1 MMILTNDLL
10 LGILIGIAMTVLIQQ
25 ALKLG
30 NRLIRPGCLFFMG
43 IGLFIFVMLV
53 FTGIIQFQAF
63 S

>member
-1 MMILTNDLL
+1 MILTNDLL
-10 LGILIGIAMTVLIQQ
+10 LGILVGLAITVLIQQ

-30 NRLIRPGCLFFMG
+30 NRLMRPGCLLFMS
-43 IGLFIFVMLV
+43 IGVFIFVALM

>member
-1 MMILTNDLL
+1 MILTNDLL
-10 LGILIGIAMTVLIQQ
+10 LGILIGVAITVLIQQ

-30 NRLIRPGCLFFMG
+30 NRLMRPGCLLFIG
-43 IGLFIFVMLV
+43 IGVVIFVALV

>member
-1 MMILTNDLL
+1 MILTNDLL
-10 LGILIGIAMTVLIQQ
+10 LGILIGLALTVLIQQ

-30 NRLIRPGCLFFMG
+30 NRLLRPGCLLFIG
-43 IGLFIFVMLV
+43 IGVVIFVALV

>member
-1 MMILTNDLL
+1 MILTNDLL
-10 LGILIGIAMTVLIQQ
+10 LGILIGVAITVLIQQ

-30 NRLIRPGCLFFMG
+30 NRLMRPGCLLFIG
-43 IGLFIFVMLV
+43 IGVFIFVALM

>member
-1 MMILTNDLL
+1 MILTNDLL
-10 LGILIGIAMTVLIQQ
+10 LGILIGVALTVLIQQ

-30 NRLIRPGCLFFMG
+30 NRLMRPGCLLFIG
-43 IGLFIFVMLV
+43 IWVFIFVALV

>member
-1 MMILTNDLL
+1 MILTNDLL
-10 LGILIGIAMTVLIQQ
+10 LGILIGVALTVLIQQ

-30 NRLIRPGCLFFMG
+30 NRLMRPGCLLFIG
-43 IGLFIFVMLV
+43 IGVFIFMALV

>member
-1 MMILTNDLL
+1 MILTNDLL
-10 LGILIGIAMTVLIQQ
+10 LGILIGVAITILIQQ

-30 NRLIRPGCLFFMG
+30 NRLMRPGCLFFIG
-43 IGLFIFVMLV
+43 IGIFIFAVLA

>member
-1 MMILTNDLL
+1 MLLTNDLL
-10 LGILIGIAMTVLIQQ
+10 LGILIGVAITVLIQQ

-30 NRLIRPGCLFFMG
+30 NRLMRPGCLLFMG
-43 IGLFIFVMLV
+43 VGVFIFVALV

>member
-1 MMILTNDLL
+1 MILTNDLL
-10 LGILIGIAMTVLIQQ
+10 LGILIGVALTVLIQQ

-30 NRLIRPGCLFFMG
+30 NRLMRPGCLLFIG
-43 IGLFIFVMLV
+43 IGIFIFVALV

>member
-1 MMILTNDLL
+1 MILTNDLL
-10 LGILIGIAMTVLIQQ
+10 LGILIGLALTVLIQQ

-30 NRLIRPGCLFFMG
+30 NRLMRPGCLLFIC
-43 IGLFIFVMLV
+43 IGVFIFVALV

>member
-1 MMILTNDLL
+1 MILTNDLL
-10 LGILIGIAMTVLIQQ
+10 LGILIGLTITVLIQQ

-30 NRLIRPGCLFFMG
+30 NRLMRPGCLLFMG
-43 IGLFIFVMLV
+43 IGVFIFVALV

>member
-1 MMILTNDLL
+1 MILTNDLL
-10 LGILIGIAMTVLIQQ
+10 LGILIGLAITVLIQQ

-30 NRLIRPGCLFFMG
+30 NRLMRPGCLLFIG
-43 IGLFIFVMLV
+43 IGVFIFVALM

>member
-1 MMILTNDLL
+1 MILTNDLL
-10 LGILIGIAMTVLIQQ
+10 LGILIGLALTVLIQQ

-30 NRLIRPGCLFFMG
+30 NRLMRPGCLLFIG
-43 IGLFIFVMLV
+43 IGVFIFVALV

>member
-1 MMILTNDLL
+1 MMLTNDLL
-10 LGILIGIAMTVLIQQ
+10 LGILIGVAITVLIQQ

-30 NRLIRPGCLFFMG
+30 NRLMRPGCLLFIG
-43 IGLFIFVMLV
+43 IGGFIFVALV

>member
-1 MMILTNDLL
+1 MILTNDLL
-10 LGILIGIAMTVLIQQ
+10 LGILIGLALTVLIQQ

-30 NRLIRPGCLFFMG
+30 NRLMRPGCLLFIG
-43 IGLFIFVMLV
+43 IGIFIFVALV

>member
-1 MMILTNDLL
+1 MILTNDLL
-10 LGILIGIAMTVLIQQ
+10 LGILIGVALTVLIQQ

-30 NRLIRPGCLFFMG
+30 NRLMRPGCLLFIG
-43 IGLFIFVMLV
+43 IGVFIFVALV

>member
-1 MMILTNDLL
+1 MILTNDLL
-10 LGILIGIAMTVLIQQ
+10 LGILIGVAITILIQQ

-30 NRLIRPGCLFFMG
+30 NRLMRPGCLFFIG
-43 IGLFIFVMLV
+43 IGIFIFVVLA

>member
-1 MMILTNDLL
+1 MILTNDLL
-10 LGILIGIAMTVLIQQ
+10 LGILIGIALTVLIQQ

-30 NRLIRPGCLFFMG
+30 NRLMRPGCLLFIG
-43 IGLFIFVMLV
+43 IGIFIFVALV

>member
-1 MMILTNDLL
+1 MILTNDLL
-10 LGILIGIAMTVLIQQ
+10 LGILIGVTITVLIQQ

-30 NRLIRPGCLFFMG
+30 NRLMRPGYLLFIG
-43 IGLFIFVMLV
+43 IGVFIFVALV